1 MIHFTSKKWF
11 RQSPKKESFIFVKLP
26 ILSAIFRF
34 DKFLAYEKLKKYLEK
49 REVFRYNSDIAFY
62 VTTYIFLTYLFTHC
76 YIEAERKPQMT
87 IYDISEKAGVSIATV
102 SRVLN
107 GSNNVS
113 EKTKKKVLDV
123 INQYEYTPNA
133 FARGLGLNTMK
144 TIGIM
149 CADSSDPYLAKAI
162 YYIEQK
168 LRANGYDSILC
179 CTGYDLDT
187 KASSMNLLITKK
199 VDGIILVGSNFI
211 YEKEDDNK
219 YILDAAGQVPVML
232 LNAAMDAPNVY
243 SIVSDDFTS
252 MYDATMEMIRSGVED
267 ILYFYNS
274 TSYSGKKKLAG
285 YRSAMEEKGLLT
297 NGSFLQL
304 YQGSHEDIPA
314 MADQL
319 LKLHAKG
326 ITFHGVIA
334 ADDSLALGAL
344 KYAREMKL
352 RIPEDLAIIGYNNSM
367 LVNCCDPELTS
378 IDNKLE
384 TLCQHLITT
393 LMGVLSGSEMP
404 KKTVFSGELVKRG
417 TTK

>member
-285 YRSAMEEKGLLT
+285 YRASVEEE
-297 NGSFLQL
+297 GSFLQL

-393 LMGVLSGSEMP
+393 LMGVLGGSEMP

>member
-1 MIHFTSKKWF
+1 
-11 RQSPKKESFIFVKLP
+11 
-26 ILSAIFRF
+26 
-34 DKFLAYEKLKKYLEK
+34 
-49 REVFRYNSDIAFY
+49 
-62 VTTYIFLTYLFTHC
+62 
-76 YIEAERKPQMT
+76 MT

-267 ILYFYNS
+267 IL
-274 TSYSGKKKLAG
+274 
-285 YRSAMEEKGLLT
+285 
-297 NGSFLQL
+297 QL

-393 LMGVLSGSEMP
+393 LMGVLGGSEMP